1 MSTSELSTTG
11 LPAVKATPL
20 PAVNGDRGST
30 VSPPVNL
37 HRIATVRR
45 QQGISLRGLARQFRT
60 TIRELEAEEDE
71 TADLRL
77 SRLYWWQSA
86 LDVPIADLLVESN
99 GALSPPVLQRA
110 RLVRVMKTVAAIME
124 KSENLSIRRLAQ
136 TLVNQLVEIMPELE
150 GVSPWHTVGQ
160 RRTLDEPGR
169 IVERMYS
176 ENVWYES

>member
-1 MSTSELSTTG
+1 M
-11 LPAVKATPL
+11 
-20 PAVNGDRGST
+20 
-30 VSPPVNL
+30 
-37 HRIATVRR
+37 
-45 QQGISLRGLARQFRT
+45 
-60 TIRELEAEEDE
+60 
-71 TADLRL
+71 
-77 SRLYWWQSA
+77 
-86 LDVPIADLLVESN
+86 PIADLLVESN
-99 GALSPPVLQRA
+99 GALSPPVQQRA

>member
-1 MSTSELSTTG
+1 MSTSDLGTTG
-11 LPAVKATPL
+11 LHTVETSATPL
-20 PAVNGDRGST
+20 GP
-30 VSPPVNL
+30 PPVSL

-45 QQGISLRGLARQFRT
+45 QQGLSLRGLARQQQT

-71 TADLRL
+71 SADLRL
-77 SRLYWWQSA
+77 SRLYWWQDA
-86 LDVPIADLLVESN
+86 LDVPVADLLVESN
-99 GALSPPVLQRA
+99 GSLSPPVLQRA

-124 KSENLSIRRLAQ
+124 KSENVSIRRLAQ
-136 TLVNQLVEIMPELE
+136 TLVNQLIEIMPELE

-176 ENVWYES
+176 EDVWRDS